1 MALERGDLL
10 QIYYF
15 MRLTRAMEDR
25 TRTLFLQGRVVGGV
39 YTAQGHEATTIGAAI
54 VLSEGDCIVPQ
65 HRDLGMHLVRGGSP
79 RAVMC
84 QWLARGNSPTLG
96 RDGQMHI
103 GDMHHGIVPMISML
117 GESLPVACGIDLSM
131 KMRKRSTLVMAT
143 CGDGATNTGPFHEAL
158 NFASVQKLPVVF
170 VIENNGYAYSTPA
183 QQQFALEN
191 LADRAL
197 AYAMPGESVDGNDM
211 LAVIEVVSRAVE
223 HVRSGKGP
231 ALVECKTFRVRG
243 HSEADKADYVPQ
255 ELREEWLAKDPI
267 VRFETYLT
275 AEHLLTAGEKSEIEA
290 RVKATVDDAVSFA
303 EKSPAPDGA
312 TVALYVFAPDGPI
325 AIIGEPGAQ
334 DPRYVNALDS
344 RTGSPFNTFAGP
356 VVSVGTGVEIRGVG
370 PLAGTLSGGQVI
382 LGSTSDGLIAPQEEV
397 GRR

>member
-1 MALERGDLL
+1 MNSETLT

-15 MRLTRAMEDR
+15 MRLTRAMEER
-25 TRTLFLQGRVVGGV
+25 TRNLFLQGRVVGGV
-39 YTAQGHEATTIGAAI
+39 YTAQGHEATTVGAAMT
-54 VLSEGDCIVPQ
+54 LRDGDCIVPQ

-117 GESLPVACGIDLSM
+117 GESLPVACGVALTM
-131 KMRKRSTLVMAT
+131 KMRKRSTIVLAS

-158 NFASVQKLPVVF
+158 NFASVQKLPIVF
-170 VIENNGYAYSTPA
+170 VIENNGYAYSTPIVK
-183 QQQFALEN
+183 QFAIQN
-191 LADRAL
+191 LSERAL
-197 AYAMPGESVDGNDM
+197 AYGMPGKSVDGNDV
-211 LAVIEVVSRAVE
+211 LAVIEAVGQAGE

-243 HSEADKADYVPQ
+243 HSEADRADYVPK

-267 VRFETYLT
+267 ARFEAFMI
-275 AEHLLTAGEKSEIEA
+275 AENILSEADKAAIEA
-290 RVKATVDDAVSFA
+290 RVKATVNDAVTFA
-303 EKSPAPDGA
+303 EQSPAPDPA
-312 TVALYVFAPDGPI
+312 TVADYVFAPDGPM
-325 AIIGEPGAQ
+325 AIVGEPGAE
-334 DPRYVNALDS
+334 DARYINALDS
-344 RTGSPFNTFAGP
+344 RTGEPFTTMAVSAINTP
-356 VVSVGTGVEIRGVG
+356 
-370 PLAGTLSGGQVI
+370 
-382 LGSTSDGLIAPQEEV
+382 EEV